1 MLEWLTAER
10 HRPFFLFVHYYDPHS
25 DYRANPAYLDRFV
38 EPFDGLADGTT
49 QQLLAVRR
57 RELSFDASDA
67 AHLVDLYD
75 ASIRQTDDELAR
87 LFSFLRVQGLM
98 ETVLLVVT
106 SDHGE
111 EFLDHGDVL
120 HGHTV
125 YQEVLHV
132 PLLMRGPGVPRGRRV
147 SAPVSLVDVV
157 PTVLGVLGSPVPP
170 AVEGVD
176 LAPLWGA
183 DGPREERVLFSHAV
197 NGAEVTL
204 AARERRYKLHY
215 DVRSGRH
222 ALYDLERDPAER
234 VDVAGERAEVTDRLL
249 AHLERYRD
257 TKTEGEVIRQL
268 EPDVAE
274 KLRKL
279 GYLQ

>member
-1 MLEWLTAER
+1 M
-10 HRPFFLFVHYYDPHS
+10 
-25 DYRANPAYLDRFV
+25 

-49 QQLLAVRR
+49 QQLLSVRR
-57 RELSFDASDA
+57 RELSLDASDA

-75 ASIRQTDDELAR
+75 ASVRQTDDELAR
-87 LFSFLRVQGLM
+87 VFSFLRSQGLM
-98 ETVLLVVT
+98 EAVLLVVT

-125 YQEVLHV
+125 YQELLHV

-147 SAPVSLVDVV
+147 STPVSLVDVV
-157 PTVLGVLGSPVPP
+157 PTVLGVLGSPVSPD
-170 AVEGVD
+170 VEGVD

-183 DGPREERVLFSHAV
+183 DGPRQERVLFSHAV
-197 NGAEVTL
+197 NGAEATL

-215 DVRSGRH
+215 DERSGRH
-222 ALYDLERDPAER
+222 ALYDLEHDPAER

-249 AHLERYRD
+249 AHLERYRG
-257 TKTEGEVIRQL
+257 TKTEGEAIRQL

>member
-1 MLEWLTAER
+1 M
-10 HRPFFLFVHYYDPHS
+10 
-25 DYRANPAYLDRFV
+25 

-49 QQLLAVRR
+49 QQLLSVRR
-57 RELSFDASDA
+57 RELSLDASDA

-75 ASIRQTDDELAR
+75 ASVRQTDDELAR
-87 LFSFLRVQGLM
+87 VFSFLRSQGLM
-98 ETVLLVVT
+98 EAVLLVVT

-125 YQEVLHV
+125 YQELLHV

-157 PTVLGVLGSPVPP
+157 PTVLGVLESPVPP
-170 AVEGVD
+170 GVEGVD
-176 LAPLWGA
+176 LAPFWGA
-183 DGPREERVLFSHAV
+183 DGPRQERVLFSHAV

-215 DVRSGRH
+215 DERSGRH
-222 ALYDLERDPAER
+222 ALYDLERIRPNASTSRARER
-234 VDVAGERAEVTDRLL
+234 RRPITSSRTSSATGARRPRARRSGSSSPTWPRSFGSSGTSSSHQVRLGRL
-249 AHLERYRD
+249 NSMVLPWSTSSSVSH
-257 TKTEGEVIRQL
+257 KWV
-268 EPDVAE
+268 EPE
-274 KLRKL
+274 PETTR
-279 GYLQ
+279 